1 MRRIILL
8 LSFLMLQL
16 SMAQQQASPNGD
28 VQLSFSLSA
37 NGTPTYKVSYKG
49 KEVVKESTLGFLL
62 KETDPLTHDF
72 KVVNT
77 KKTTFKETR
86 MGRRKRNSKP
96 LQRTFGRATP
106 RENKS
111 LDEYTLPRV

>member
-28 VQLSFSLSA
+28 VLLSFSLSA

-49 KEVVKESTLGFLL
+49 KEVVKESTLGFQSSREQKNYFQRNL
-62 KETDPLTHDF
+62 
-72 KVVNT
+72 
-77 KKTTFKETR
+77 ETR

-96 LQRTFGRATP
+96 LQRTFSRATP
-106 RENKS
+106 RENQS
-111 LDEYTLPRV
+111 LDEYTLPCV

>member
-16 SMAQQQASPNGD
+16 LMAQQQASPNGD

-49 KEVVKESTLGFLL
+49 KEVVKLLSKKLGN
-62 KETDPLTHDF
+62 PYGA
-72 KVVNT
+72 
-77 KKTTFKETR
+77 KKAKF
-86 MGRRKRNSKP
+86 
-96 LQRTFGRATP
+96 
-106 RENKS
+106 
-111 LDEYTLPRV
+111 